1 MGERTNALNPLDKAQ
16 DELDKVLIKDMK
28 TGKITRIKLPVRD
41 VLRIVRDLKAEVT
54 LYRQFHSRGRVA
66 SLNTLRK
73 VRDAYD
79 KDLLKGVIAAAG
91 SLELVRGSFSSNPCS
106 SRSNALDDARSAL
119 DDTYRLAYGKQWEW
133 DLRHLHEIGNSEE
146 NALEILQKYD
156 ELAEAMQVAQTTRPN
171 VLGLEIY
178 ITLHYQAVFTIKFH
192 SDAPFRYID
201 TAARMYAR
209 GLLESERRRQP
220 LEAHGLTRI
229 GIDMMRYEIWKGPE
243 HTKAYFKSL
252 ERYKLSKT
260 EVQRR
265 FAEID
270 EIDDDFY
277 DELAGAI
284 YNNG

>member
-1 MGERTNALNPLDKAQ
+1 MDHLDKAQ
-16 DELDKVLIKDMK
+16 NELDKVVIKDKK
-28 TGKITRIKLPVRD
+28 TGKVTSIKLPVRD

-73 VRDAYD
+73 VRDAYNE
-79 KDLLKGVIAAAG
+79 DLLKGVIAVADSPG
-91 SLELVRGSFSSNPCS
+91 LEESLENESLTRAK
-106 SRSNALDDARSAL
+106 SNALEDARSAL

-133 DLRHLHEIGNSEE
+133 DLRHLQDIGNSAE

-156 ELAEAMQVAQTTRPN
+156 ELAEAMQVAQTTGHDLQR
-171 VLGLEIY
+171 LEIY

-192 SDAPFRYID
+192 PDAPFRYID

-220 LEAHGLTRI
+220 IEAHGLTSI
-229 GIDMMRYEIWKGPE
+229 GIDMLRYEIWKGPE

-252 ERYKLSKT
+252 ERYKLSKI

>member
-1 MGERTNALNPLDKAQ
+1 MNPLDKAK
-16 DELDKVLIKDMK
+16 DELDKVVIKDKK
-28 TGKITRIKLPVRD
+28 TGKVTRIKLPVRD
-41 VLRIVRDLKAEVT
+41 VLRVVRDLKAEVT

-73 VRDAYD
+73 VRDAYND
-79 KDLLKGVIAAAG
+79 GLLKGVIAVAG
-91 SLELVRGSFSSNPCS
+91 SPELQELLENEPLTH
-106 SRSNALDDARSAL
+106 SRSNALEDARVVL
-119 DDTYRLAYGKQWEW
+119 DDTYRAAYSKQWEW
-133 DLRHLHEIGNSEE
+133 DLRHLREIGNSAE

-156 ELAEAMQVAQTTRPN
+156 ELAAAMQVAQTTGSN
-171 VLGLEIY
+171 VQGLEIY
-178 ITLHYQAVFTIKFH
+178 ITLHYQAVFTIRFKPF

-220 LEAHGLTRI
+220 LDTAGLTSI

-243 HTKAYFKSL
+243 NTKAYFKAL
-252 ERYKLSKT
+252 ERHKLSKI